1 MKLCMSITQLLDMS
15 ASDPA
20 TAHSRESAL
29 LHVLRKHD
37 ISFARAG
44 EEFRL
49 NFGNPQSYIVT
60 QVFQML
66 QHDGGTIF
74 DLPTSAIT
82 EYLDGLFSYVYEGN
96 TERVMYLRRCSEI
109 CNLFGE
115 QFGAE
120 MLMVHW
126 STHFS
131 LEHYYNHYEYTR
143 LSSELTVE
151 EISIYYTFE
160 FLRDVCLLENNDPE
174 AQFEYRTLYDI
185 FDPDRKI
192 RTA

>member
-1 MKLCMSITQLLDMS
+1 MNNSLLPDTADELDIFLTESGIEVSQSLLLCMKLCMSITQLLDMS

-109 CNLFGE
+109 YVTSSGSNSALKCLWFT
-115 QFGAE
+115 GA
-120 MLMVHW
+120 H
-126 STHFS
+126 
-131 LEHYYNHYEYTR
+131 
-143 LSSELTVE
+143 
-151 EISIYYTFE
+151 TF
-160 FLRDVCLLENNDPE
+160 L
-174 AQFEYRTLYDI
+174 
-185 FDPDRKI
+185 
-192 RTA
+192 